1 MTLLDVV
8 LDVVDLDSLP
18 AVNDPGD
25 KNIHVG
31 PDEACVH
38 GGIDDLMAVFALPVE
53 FSTVQKPRRTL
64 KGELQSFC
72 RTVSKISSSLIQKES
87 LFLKMLLV
95 KILYL

>member
-1 MTLLDVV
+1 M
-8 LDVVDLDSLP
+8 
-18 AVNDPGD
+18 NDPDD
-25 KNIHVG
+25 KNIHAEPGDVG
-31 PDEACVH
+31 DAGVH
-38 GGIDDLMAVFALPVE
+38 GGVDNLMAVFALPVE